1 MLSYNDVLQEL
12 QYYILDDETIKK
24 TLSMKINSVKTEKPI
39 IHAKPIVKKA
49 DEIFIP
55 YDKDSLFWC
64 FYIMKNGD
72 AAYETMH
79 HRTHLLAKQHKIE
92 LVTDIRKHKNT
103 VKIYKFDTITNI
115 ESNLAN
121 DDLLSTKTFLT
132 LCAIENINVV
142 YVRKQA
148 YFELLM
154 NDTNII
160 YIVHELQL
168 DTKYATKYGF
178 EMTNDT
184 NLAKIRNTLY
194 QVDRIDKP
202 VKSLSFYKVKDL
214 IDICSKLSIEIINKD
229 TGKNKLK
236 NELYEAIIQ
245 YF

>member
-12 QYYILDDETIKK
+12 QYYILNDKTIKK
-24 TLSMKINSVKTEKPI
+24 SLSMKINSVKTEKPI

-72 AAYETMH
+72 ASYETMH
-79 HRTHLLAKQHKIE
+79 HKTHLLAKQHKIE

-103 VKIYKFDTITNI
+103 VKTYKFDTITNI

-132 LCAIENINVV
+132 LCAIENINVI

-178 EMTNDT
+178 EMANET
-184 NLAKIRNTLY
+184 NLAKIKNTLY

>member
-12 QYYILDDETIKK
+12 QYYILDDKTIK
-24 TLSMKINSVKTEKPI
+24 TSLSMKIDCVKTEKK
-39 IHAKPIVKKA
+39 IHCAKPIVKKTS
-49 DEIFIP
+49 EIFVP
-55 YDKDSLFWC
+55 NDKDSLFWC

-72 AAYETMH
+72 TAYETIH
-79 HRTHLLAKQHKIE
+79 NKTHLLAKQHKIE
-92 LVTDIRKHKNT
+92 LVTDIRKHKDI

-115 ESNLAN
+115 ENNLAN
-121 DDLLSTKTFLT
+121 DELLNTQTFLT
-132 LCAIENINVV
+132 LCAIENINVI
-142 YVRKQA
+142 YVKKQT

-160 YIVHELQL
+160 YILHELQPE
-168 DTKYATKYGF
+168 TKYATKYGF
-178 EMTNDT
+178 EMANEN
-184 NLAKIRNTLY
+184 NLEKIRNTLY
-194 QVDRIDKP
+194 HVDRIDKP
-202 VKSLSFYKVKDL
+202 IKSLSNYKVKDL